1 MGEGDPA
8 EAILDGCEEA
18 TGERPRGCPWRSY
31 ADPYVAEVLRVYRWW
46 KAGQLEA
53 RYAYE
58 KCLSLVRL
66 SGTATGRAAAA
77 NSALNL
83 ASMLEDEVGEGQR
96 REWFAVAIALGKSS
110 RTALGADVAR
120 NAEKGLARLDGRGE
134 DGE

>member
-1 MGEGDPA
+1 M
-8 EAILDGCEEA
+8 
-18 TGERPRGCPWRSY
+18 Y
-31 ADPYVAEVLRVYRWW
+31 
-46 KAGQLEA
+46 Q
-53 RYAYE
+53 
-58 KCLSLVRL
+58 KCLSLGRL

-83 ASMLEDEVGEGQR
+83 ASMLEDEVGEG
-96 REWFAVAIALGKSS
+96 APLPIAIALGKSS